1 MTPSDP
7 PIPAPPRRAPAPL
20 QPGDPAT
27 LGPYRVM
34 GRLGQGGMGTVY
46 LAVSPAGGH
55 VAIKV
60 IRADHLRD
68 PAARARFHREVDAAR
83 RVARFCTARV
93 LDADLD
99 GRPPFVVTEYIDGP
113 NLQEVV
119 EGRGPLGSSGLD
131 TLAVG
136 VLTALAAIHAAG
148 VVHRDLK
155 PANVL
160 LSDFGPRVIDFG
172 IAGALDFTSGLT
184 GVGQFLGTP
193 AYMAPEQVDGLP
205 ITPAV
210 DVFAWGCLVTYAAR
224 GRPPFDG
231 TNLVR
236 LAYQIVH
243 SQPDLNGVDDDLRP
257 LVERAL
263 AKAPGERPSARELLH
278 TLLRD
283 PGGPEDLVAASDA
296 VVSRTWSSAMTA
308 TAPAST
314 EPAAT
319 EPAPAPFAPVEPPPR
334 RPSGP
339 ATPPPPPRPRRRGRG
354 RAGALL
360 LGLVVVAAA
369 TFAVLQRDRLPGGWR
384 GTDPTG
390 TTVAP
395 DATEGTALQVTEA
408 PDVLM
413 AAWTDAG
420 AKTDCPPALPTDLG
434 DDGEGAKIRR
444 ADFGPDQ
451 WAVAW
456 DKAGLPGVRGS
467 GEYCKD
473 CGRGAF
479 GIAGVELGTEQ
490 EFQRWKIKRTLAN
503 GWRAGYEGGGA
514 TTFDGADEWH
524 GNVRVPGKNCEY
536 TVWSYLGREHFEA
549 MLESLTLVA
558 V

>member
-7 PIPAPPRRAPAPL
+7 PIPVPPRRAPAPL
-20 QPGDPAT
+20 QPGDPST
-27 LGPYRVM
+27 LGPYRVV

-68 PAARARFHREVDAAR
+68 PRARARFHREVDAAR

-99 GRPPFVVTEYIDGP
+99 GRPPFVVTEYIEGP

-243 SQPDLNGVDDDLRP
+243 TQPDLNGVDDDLRP

-283 PGGPEDLVAASDA
+283 PGEAEDLVAASDA
-296 VVSRTWSSAMTA
+296 VVSRT
-308 TAPAST
+308 
-314 EPAAT
+314 
-319 EPAPAPFAPVEPPPR
+319 
-334 RPSGP
+334 
-339 ATPPPPPRPRRRGRG
+339 
-354 RAGALL
+354 
-360 LGLVVVAAA
+360 
-369 TFAVLQRDRLPGGWR
+369 
-384 GTDPTG
+384 
-390 TTVAP
+390 
-395 DATEGTALQVTEA
+395 
-408 PDVLM
+408 
-413 AAWTDAG
+413 
-420 AKTDCPPALPTDLG
+420 
-434 DDGEGAKIRR
+434 
-444 ADFGPDQ
+444 
-451 WAVAW
+451 
-456 DKAGLPGVRGS
+456 
-467 GEYCKD
+467 
-473 CGRGAF
+473 
-479 GIAGVELGTEQ
+479 
-490 EFQRWKIKRTLAN
+490 
-503 GWRAGYEGGGA
+503 
-514 TTFDGADEWH
+514 
-524 GNVRVPGKNCEY
+524 
-536 TVWSYLGREHFEA
+536 
-549 MLESLTLVA
+549 
-558 V
+558 